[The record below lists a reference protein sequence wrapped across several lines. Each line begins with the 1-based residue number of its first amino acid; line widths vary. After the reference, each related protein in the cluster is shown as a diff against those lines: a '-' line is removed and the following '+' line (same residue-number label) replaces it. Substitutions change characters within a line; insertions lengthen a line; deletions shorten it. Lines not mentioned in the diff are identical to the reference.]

1 MKRRINK
8 KKLNKS
14 ISRQYKAIFAAT
26 VVMIVSILCILLLFF
41 TPFYS
46 VYVNGHLDVV
56 RKVIRYSMYSFC
68 IVGVLLSAVQI
79 ELAIEKLQ
87 EYTSIKKY
95 IRSLDRR

>member
-1 MKRRINK
+1 MKKRINR

-14 ISRQYKAIFAAT
+14 ITRQYKAIFAAT
-26 VVMIVSILCILLLFF
+26 AIMLISVLGIFILFF
-41 TPFYS
+41 TPVYS
-46 VYVNGHLDVV
+46 VYVNGQIDFV
-56 RKVIRYSMYSFC
+56 RKVIRYGMYSFC